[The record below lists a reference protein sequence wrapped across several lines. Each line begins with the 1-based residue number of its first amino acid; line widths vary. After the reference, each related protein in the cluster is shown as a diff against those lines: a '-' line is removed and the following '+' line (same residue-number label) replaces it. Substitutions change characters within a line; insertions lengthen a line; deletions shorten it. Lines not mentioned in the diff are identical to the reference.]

1 MAPTG
6 IIDCDRREMNGEELA
21 VSGGDRKG
29 HDSRRQRLKQQA
41 TEAQTASDRR
51 SDTRRQRLRQLAAE
65 AKTAGDKDS
74 DSSGPSG
81 GHDNRA
87 DRTIVNNIKIL
98 TRNIKQV

>member
-1 MAPTG
+1 MVPTR
-6 IIDCDRREMNGEELA
+6 IIDCDRRENNGEELA
-21 VSGGDRKG
+21 VSRGDRKG
-29 HDSRRQRLKQQA
+29 RDSKRQMLRQQA
-41 TEAQTASDRR
+41 TKTQTAGDKDSDSRQ
-51 SDTRRQRLRQLAAE
+51 QRLRQQAAE

-98 TRNIKQV
+98 TRNIKQI

>member
-29 HDSRRQRLKQQA
+29 RDSK
-41 TEAQTASDRR
+41 
-51 SDTRRQRLRQLAAE
+51 RQRLRQQAAE
-65 AKTAGDKDS
+65 AQTAGDRDSDSWRQRLRQQATKTQTAGDRDS

>member
-29 HDSRRQRLKQQA
+29 RDSK
-41 TEAQTASDRR
+41 
-51 SDTRRQRLRQLAAE
+51 RQRLRQQAT
-65 AKTAGDKDS
+65 KTQTAGDRDS

-87 DRTIVNNIKIL
+87 GRTIVNNIKIL